1 MQLTLLNIDINSSSC
16 KEKKKAYH
24 KFKRTIAVQRRKTEK
39 RQLCVKKCRLKL
51 IAVSEQ
57 TQYLVASLTDQ
68 TNSHSWSGVGGVARE
83 HSIMSLKLIT
93 SLV

>member
-1 MQLTLLNIDINSSSC
+1 MHLTLLNIDINSSSC
-16 KEKKKAYH
+16 KEKKAYH

-39 RQLCVKKCRLKL
+39 RQLCVQKKCRLKL

-68 TNSHSWSGVGGVARE
+68 TNSHSWSGVGGARE

>member
-1 MQLTLLNIDINSSSC
+1 MHLTLLNIDINSSSC
-16 KEKKKAYH
+16 KEKKAYH
-24 KFKRTIAVQRRKTEK
+24 KCKRTIAVQRRKTEK
-39 RQLCVKKCRLKL
+39 RQLCVKKKCRLKL

-68 TNSHSWSGVGGVARE
+68 TNSHSWSGVGGARE